1 MMKDSWHD
9 VGVFIY
15 LFRHDF
21 DSGSFRPGGFFLAKK
36 MRGNNITRAT
46 ATTTTTTDYYHQQDN
61 PKEVLVRRKGRK
73 EIKGRNPSIP
83 PPALPPGVRPFV
95 HPHTEYPTPTLIL
108 VAPR

>member
-21 DSGSFRPGGFFLAKK
+21 DSGSFRPGGVFFLAKK

-46 ATTTTTTDYYHQQDN
+46 ATTTTTDYYHQQDN

-73 EIKGRNPSIP
+73 
-83 PPALPPGVRPFV
+83 
-95 HPHTEYPTPTLIL
+95 
-108 VAPR
+108 